1 MSSGFLGLATAQSR
15 PDAEAP
21 PNAKRASRPCPSLA
35 AAEAWL
41 MTKSLYEYQLAP

>member
-1 MSSGFLGLATAQSR
+1 MFQRFLGLERRIT